1 MRETFIKGLNDN
13 FDLSLGSNT
22 DLVFAVMQIGKAED
36 AITFSAEMTG
46 AELKKFIE
54 KYARKYIER
63 IDEIKSDNRYK
74 ITAYDW

>member
-1 MRETFIKGLNDN
+1 MRETFIKGLNDD

-36 AITFSAEMTG
+36 AITFSVEMNG
-46 AELKKFIE
+46 AELKEFIE
-54 KYARKYIER
+54 KHARKYIEY
-63 IDEIKSDNRYK
+63 IDNIKLDNRYK

>member
-1 MRETFIKGLNDN
+1 MRETFIKGLNDD
-13 FDLSLGSNT
+13 FDLSLGSSA

-36 AITFSAEMTG
+36 AITFSAEISG

-54 KYARKYIER
+54 KYAQKYIEC
-63 IDEIKSDNRYK
+63 IDKIKLDNRYR